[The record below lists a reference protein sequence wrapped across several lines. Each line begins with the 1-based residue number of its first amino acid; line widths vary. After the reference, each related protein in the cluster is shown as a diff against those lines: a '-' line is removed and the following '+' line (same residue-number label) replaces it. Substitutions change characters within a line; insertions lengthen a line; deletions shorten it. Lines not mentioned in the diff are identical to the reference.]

1 MRHSKLQRQVDGAVH
16 ETEEAAVRL
25 LGALGRSEHAK
36 CATAQTPTAC
46 QSLVPVTALT
56 KTGFV
61 CTGRC
66 RRRCRRRQSETAWNH
81 CDAMI

>member
-25 LGALGRSEHAK
+25 LGALGRFEHAK

-46 QSLVPVTALT
+46 PLLASPWCL
-56 KTGFV
+56 
-61 CTGRC
+61 
-66 RRRCRRRQSETAWNH
+66 
-81 CDAMI
+81 

>member
-25 LGALGRSEHAK
+25 LGALGRFEHAK
-36 CATAQTPTAC
+36 CATAQTPTAR

-56 KTGFV
+56 
-61 CTGRC
+61 
-66 RRRCRRRQSETAWNH
+66 RRGLCAQGAAGGAAGGGKAKRPGTIVMS
-81 CDAMI
+81 

>member
-25 LGALGRSEHAK
+25 LGALGRFEHAK

-56 KTGFV
+56 RRGL
-61 CTGRC
+61 CAGRC

-81 CDAMI
+81 CDVMI

>member
-36 CATAQTPTAC
+36 
-46 QSLVPVTALT
+46 
-56 KTGFV
+56 
-61 CTGRC
+61 
-66 RRRCRRRQSETAWNH
+66 
-81 CDAMI
+81 